1 MNNQIS
7 IIVFSKGR
15 PMQLHAYLESLLKFS
30 DAQQEQIT
38 ILYCE
43 TENIRYEK
51 VMSAF
56 SKVNW
61 IVEKS
66 FEKNL
71 KEVVSTANE
80 YIMFGCDDV
89 VFTSEFLLQKAS
101 EYLEKNQQVFGFSM
115 RLGANIMP
123 KPQNLSR
130 DTDIFEWKWNCQEQH
145 YNYPWELDC
154 TLYRKSDIEQ
164 MIQEEENPIK
174 NPNFFEAMIT
184 PEQREKRIPRAYM
197 ACNKARGCAIVITVN
212 RVQDTHQNG
221 FDDSML
227 TDIYSLDKQYN
238 DADNT
243 LDIEKISQMPNN
255 VIHVGAEYFILRKT
269 AKGYSQKRVY
279 KRKAKEIG
287 EKLIKFPKRVYRH
300 FESKIYLEGRYSN
313 KIDILTTQQTL
324 ELLEKEKFS
333 FLRFGDG
340 EIAIIK
346 GKPIPFQEY
355 NPDLAQRLSELLK
368 VKDDKLKIGIPY
380 YYMTPVENLNDFTK
394 GFARALPSQRSFLM
408 KNCRK
413 DMTYIDTC
421 ITQIYQTYE
430 TYDFENYY
438 TKMQQ
443 LLSDK
448 DITVV
453 CGEGVL
459 ERLEYSA
466 LDVCKSVEYIY
477 APSMNAYSEYD
488 EILKQILRTDKNR
501 LVCIVLG
508 PTAKVLVYD
517 LYKEG
522 YQAWDM
528 GHYFKDYD
536 AYRKKKPRTAEEISK
551 FYQPD

>member
-1 MNNQIS
+1 M
-7 IIVFSKGR
+7 
-15 PMQLHAYLESLLKFS
+15 
-30 DAQQEQIT
+30 
-38 ILYCE
+38 
-43 TENIRYEK
+43 
-51 VMSAF
+51 
-56 SKVNW
+56 
-61 IVEKS
+61 
-66 FEKNL
+66 
-71 KEVVSTANE
+71 
-80 YIMFGCDDV
+80 
-89 VFTSEFLLQKAS
+89 
-101 EYLEKNQQVFGFSM
+101 
-115 RLGANIMP
+115 
-123 KPQNLSR
+123 
-130 DTDIFEWKWNCQEQH
+130 
-145 YNYPWELDC
+145 
-154 TLYRKSDIEQ
+154 
-164 MIQEEENPIK
+164 
-174 NPNFFEAMIT
+174 
-184 PEQREKRIPRAYM
+184 
-197 ACNKARGCAIVITVN
+197 
-212 RVQDTHQNG
+212 
-221 FDDSML
+221 
-227 TDIYSLDKQYN
+227 
-238 DADNT
+238 
-243 LDIEKISQMPNN
+243 
-255 VIHVGAEYFILRKT
+255 
-269 AKGYSQKRVY
+269 
-279 KRKAKEIG
+279 
-287 EKLIKFPKRVYRH
+287 
-300 FESKIYLEGRYSN
+300 EGRYSN

>member
-71 KEVVSTANE
+71 KEAVSTANE

-89 VFTSEFLLQKAS
+89 VFTNEFSLQKAS
-101 EYLEKNQQVFGFSM
+101 EYLEKNQQAFGFSM

-184 PEQREKRIPRAYM
+184 PEQREKRIPRANM
-197 ACNKARGCAIVITVN
+197 ACNKECGCAIVITVN

-394 GFARALPSQRSFLM
+394 GFARALPSQRSFLI

-413 DMTYIDTC
+413 DMTYVDTC

-448 DITVV
+448 DVTVV

-459 ERLEYSA
+459 ERLEYNA

-501 LVCIVLG
+501 LICVVLG

-517 LYKEG
+517 LHKEG

-536 AYRKKKPRTAEEISK
+536 AYCKKKPRTAEEISK